1 MILRRLIL
9 PMVLIC
15 AAAVSAVAQTAAQK
29 GEDIARRADAA
40 GSGYG
45 DFTVAGEMSLRTSGG
60 AVSTRKFETKTIEMQ
75 GGQAS
80 RSLLVFDWPGDIRGT
95 ALLTHGFKTKQ
106 DSQWLYLPSVGRVKK
121 IAGSGR
127 SGSFVGSEFSYE
139 DMVEQDVSN
148 YDHVWLRD
156 EACPNGAGQCHLLQR
171 TPRHSSGY
179 SQQAVWLD
187 KKELR
192 YQVIQYYNRRG
203 QLQKTLTIQ
212 NYKKY
217 KGRFWRPARMTMVN
231 HQTGKST
238 VLDWSGYTFNVGL
251 TPQEFTKNAMT
262 RLR

>member
-1 MILRRLIL
+1 MIVKRLIL
-9 PMVLIC
+9 ILALMC
-15 AAAVSAVAQTAAQK
+15 GGAAATAQSAANK

-45 DFTVAGEMSLRTSGG
+45 DFTVAGEMTLRTANG
-60 AVSTRKFETKTIEMQ
+60 ATSSRKFETSTVELE
-75 GGQAS
+75 GGRAS

-95 ALLTHGFKTKQ
+95 ALLTHGYKSKQ

-127 SGSFVGSEFSYE
+127 SGSFVGSEFAYE

-148 YDHVWLRD
+148 YKHVWLRD

-171 TPRHSSGY
+171 VPRHSSGY

-187 KKELR
+187 KAALR
-192 YQVIQYYNRRG
+192 YQVIQYYDRRG
-203 QLQKTLTIQ
+203 QLSKTLSMR

-217 KGRFWRPARMTMVN
+217 KGKFWRPSQMTMVN

-238 VLDWSGYTFNVGL
+238 ILDWSGYRFNVGL
-251 TPQEFTKNAMT
+251 NPNAFTREAMT